1 MLSADDLAER
11 IAALLDRHRYI
22 VLAAWSVWFAV
33 PTAMRAA
40 AKPFWHDEIYT
51 VLLARLP
58 SIFMHWS
65 ALRDGVDFAP
75 PLNGFATRGVRHVFG
90 IGPVAARLPAMIGF
104 WTMAMVIFAIVR
116 ERASVILGFAAMS
129 LPMFTAAYRYSYE
142 ARPYGLMMGLAA
154 LAWFAWMQSATG
166 RRRGLFLTLLGVS
179 LAAGLWNHYY
189 AALVY
194 LPIAAGELTRAVRA
208 RAIDGP
214 LWAVVAA
221 SLIGAA
227 PLAPLIRL
235 SASRTSH
242 FWVAPSLADV
252 PASYAFLFRGFVDTF
267 AWPVAAIAA
276 LSVWERFR
284 ARRAAAGGTRIPV
297 HETVALIVCLLM
309 PAAGVVL
316 ALVATGGFVPRYAL
330 PAVFGAAVGLP
341 LAIDHLARRA
351 RVTSLALL
359 IVVGYVFVQSNSPF
373 ARLSPVENPV
383 SARPLL
389 VASLGEPGRTVVS
402 GELMFLQLWFY
413 ASAPQRT
420 ELVYLADPDKAL
432 RYRGSEIVDLN
443 YLALARWTPVPV
455 ERFDSFVGTHDRFR
469 VYASGSGW
477 QLEGLR
483 DLPASL
489 DLAGS
494 EAGGRLFNVRRNR

>member
-1 MLSADDLAER
+1 MLAGDLAER
-11 IAALLDRHRYI
+11 IAAFLDRHRYL
-22 VLAAWSVWFAV
+22 VLAAWSVWYAV

-51 VLLARLP
+51 LLLARLP
-58 SIFMHWS
+58 SISMHWS

-90 IGPVAARLPAMIGF
+90 IGPIAARLPAMIGF
-104 WTMAMVIFAIVR
+104 WTMAVVIFTIVR
-116 ERASVILGFAAMS
+116 ERAGGVLGFAAMS
-129 LPMFTAAYRYSYE
+129 VPVFTAAYRYSYE

-154 LAWFAWMQSATG
+154 LAWFAWIRAASG
-166 RRRGLFLTLLGVS
+166 RRRGAFLTLLGVS

-194 LPIAAGELTRAVRA
+194 LPIAAGELTRSIAA
-208 RAIDGP
+208 RRIDRP
-214 LWAVVAA
+214 LWVVVAA
-221 SLIGAA
+221 SLIGTV

-242 FWVAPSLADV
+242 FWVAPSLSDV
-252 PASYAFLFRGFVDTF
+252 PASYAFLFRGLVDTL
-267 AWPVAAIAA
+267 AWPLAGVAALA
-276 LSVWERFR
+276 VWERFR
-284 ARRAAAGGTRIPV
+284 ARHTTASDMKIPA
-297 HETVALIVCLLM
+297 HETVALIACLLM
-309 PAAGVVL
+309 PVAGVLL

-341 LAIDHLARRA
+341 LAVDHLARRSRLVA
-351 RVTSLALL
+351 IALFF
-359 IVVGYVFVQSNSPF
+359 VVGYVFVEANSPF
-373 ARLSPVENPV
+373 ARRPPVENPV
-383 SARPLL
+383 SVRPLL
-389 VASLGEPGRTVVS
+389 VESLGQPGRTVIS

-413 ASAPQRT
+413 AAAPQRT
-420 ELVYLADPDKAL
+420 QLVYLADPDRAL
-432 RYRGSEIVDLN
+432 RYRGSEIVDMN

-455 ERFDSFVGTHDRFR
+455 ERFDAFVGTHDHFR

-483 DLPASL
+483 DLPATL

-494 EAGGRLFNVRRNR
+494 EAGGRLFNVRRNQ